1 MSAVSTAAPTRVRTA
16 LLTATALIAVA
27 VAAAAIA
34 AHSGESPATGAS
46 SLVPG
51 DALAY
56 VHVSTTAAHL
66 ANVELPLSQL
76 FPAPTSGSGQVPE
89 FADHLINGVTA
100 HQLSLAPGLQIDY
113 AVFRGLV
120 VISTSLNGIGAVAA
134 RARSLA
140 DQPSYSAASAN
151 RAQRVSS
158 LVFLDLNQLLSLA
171 EQTGLFHGSRYQLL
185 RPDLERVRTVGL
197 TSTRGEAD
205 STAELFL
212 QIP

>member
-1 MSAVSTAAPTRVRTA
+1 
-16 LLTATALIAVA
+16 LIAVA

-34 AHSGESPATGAS
+34 AHSGESPPATGAS

-56 VHVSTTAAHL
+56 VHVSTTSAHL

-120 VISTSLNGIGAVAA
+120 VISTSLNRIGAVAA

-140 DQPSYSAASAN
+140 DQPSYSAALAN
-151 RAQRVSS
+151 RPQRVSS
-158 LVFLDLNQLLSLA
+158 LVFLDLNQLLRLA